1 MILREF
7 LRLSSKHRTIYF
19 YLLLWILL
27 IFLGMYKYVSS
38 DSTNSAFLPKSFYSN
53 KGILANKRKDTEKI
67 EKYRQRYCN
76 NINSLNLTSE
86 DEGGFIEGWT
96 LQGEKFFFFSV
107 WSMRKKL

>member
-1 MILREF
+1 
-7 LRLSSKHRTIYF
+7 
-19 YLLLWILL
+19 
-27 IFLGMYKYVSS
+27 MYKYVSS

-96 LQGEKFFFFSV
+96 LQGENFS
-107 WSMRKKL
+107 SFLCGR

>member
-38 DSTNSAFLPKSFYSN
+38 DSASSAFLPKSFYIN
-53 KGILANKRKDTEKI
+53 KGAIGNKKKEIEKI

-76 NINSLNLTSE
+76 NINSFNLTSE

-96 LQGEKFFFFSV
+96 LQGEKFFFLCG
-107 WSMRKKL
+107 R

>member
-7 LRLSSKHRTIYF
+7 LRLSSQHRTIYF

-38 DSTNSAFLPKSFYSN
+38 DAANNGFLPKSFYVN
-53 KGILANKRKDTEKI
+53 RGAVMLEQQQRQEI
-67 EKYRQRYCN
+67 EIIDKFRHRYCN
-76 NINSLNLTSE
+76 DISRLVQA

-96 LQGEKFFFFSV
+96 LQGNFI
-107 WSMRKKL
+107 